1 MSKGTLLLADDS
13 ITIQKV
19 VNLTF
24 ADEGIDVIAVGDG
37 DLAAARLA
45 EITPDIVLADVNMP
59 GLTGYQ
65 ICEMIRMNEATRDL
79 PVVLLV
85 GSFEPFD
92 EAEANR
98 VGASSY
104 MTKPFQSIRQLVSQ
118 VTDLMEARN
127 QPAEVEIPIKSAAP
141 VESAE
146 AMESFESIEAAAPPA
161 VPRETNDIDSLY
173 QNSFGVEADGQ
184 SAEESPRSSY
194 IDAGMDDEMIQTSFS
209 DEDPAPAVQD
219 FREEP
224 EPFQFDETQPSP
236 VPAESHGE
244 TELLTLDT
252 EPAEHRTDQD
262 SVPTFGGE
270 STAAA
275 VAFDQFSDTV
285 SMESEPSP
293 AVEEPVQHE
302 PEPVRRESDNVFE
315 MPLAASTAT
324 AARQEF
330 DEVDLLEI
338 PGIDSGKTLEFTT
351 EQAAAALGSKAQIV
365 SLSPEL
371 MEIIVQKVVEKL
383 SEKY

>member
-1 MSKGTLLLADDS
+1 VSKGTLLLADDS

-65 ICEMIRMNEATRDL
+65 ICEMIRMNESTRDL

-127 QPAEVEIPIKSAAP
+127 QPAEVEIPMESPAP

-184 SAEESPRSSY
+184 SAEESSRSSY

-209 DEDPAPAVQD
+209 DEDAAPAVQD

-224 EPFQFDETQPSP
+224 EPFQFDETQPSA
-236 VPAESHGE
+236 VPSESSGE
-244 TELLTLDT
+244 PEPLTLDT
-252 EPAEHRTDQD
+252 EPAEIEHRTDQD
-262 SVPTFGGE
+262 SVPAFSGE

-285 SMESEPSP
+285 SMESEPLPS
-293 AVEEPVQHE
+293 ANEPT
-302 PEPVRRESDNVFE
+302 EPVRRESDNVFE
-315 MPLAASTAT
+315 MPLAASAAT
-324 AARQEF
+324 TARQEF

-338 PGIDSGKTLEFTT
+338 PGFDSGRTLEFTT